1 MNLEHVLQV
10 PSNQGIRIA
19 AQSTDI
25 KPIISNLGGSLQHLL
40 TPAYSPILIE
50 EFWEIYSLQS
60 FNTDF
65 VFTYQQLTLD
75 HASRASTQS
84 HAILIPKNEIQNLN
98 LFSLGN
104 LAKED
109 GQGNKISFYKKTPDN
124 TIQSIP
130 KISIPSGEITLEQ
143 PMIEENKLLTI
154 ANNLLEGNNTYVNLK
169 INNIG
174 SDYKN
179 RSEICRN
186 TAFMAFHRLQK
197 LNKPISFITYS
208 PNESILDRYNLL
220 IPYTNKYQATGF
232 DEIKLNSE
240 STINQELSELFS
252 KIKDNNWTI
261 PSGD

>member
-1 MNLEHVLQV
+1 MDLEHVLQV

-19 AQSTDI
+19 AQSIDLTS
-25 KPIISNLGGSLQHLL
+25 KISTLGGSLQHLL
-40 TPAYSPILIE
+40 TPAYSPILVE
-50 EFWEIYSLQS
+50 DFWEVYSLQS
-60 FNTDF
+60 FNDDF

-75 HASRASTQS
+75 RANRASTQS
-84 HAILIPKNEIQNLN
+84 HTILIPKNEIQNLN
-98 LFSLGN
+98 LFSLAN

-130 KISIPSGEITLEQ
+130 KLSIPSDEITLEQ

-154 ANNLLEGNNTYVNLK
+154 ANNLLKDNNTYVNLK

-179 RSEICRN
+179 RSEICKN
-186 TAFMAFHRLQK
+186 TAFIVFHLLQK

-220 IPYTNKYQATGF
+220 IPYTNKYQATSF

-240 STINQELSELFS
+240 TTINQELSELFT
-252 KIKDNNWTI
+252 KIKNNNWKV